1 MTAHS
6 ANNTSSNNFIDISI
20 IECLF
25 AYTINNLMDLFR
37 ISSEADCSDMRDCM
51 NILANEYESRRPL
64 NFPQTAVLCVQ

>member
-1 MTAHS
+1 
-6 ANNTSSNNFIDISI
+6 
-20 IECLF
+20 
-25 AYTINNLMDLFR
+25 MDRAVFVVLFR